1 MSVDKRKALIAGT
14 FDPITSGH
22 EDIIRRAADMFEEVF
37 VSVVIN
43 DSKHPFFSA
52 EERVAFCKKVF
63 SDNPKIKVVSGD
75 GLISELADSLGCGT
89 VIKGLRNTE
98 DFVYEYEHAQIYRGM
113 TPSLETVF
121 IPSKGEYM
129 HVSSTAVK
137 AISKLGGDSSFYVPK
152 CIYKEVYNKLKNNGN
167 K

>member
-1 MSVDKRKALIAGT
+1 MAVDRKKALIAGT

-22 EDIIRRAADMFEEVF
+22 EDVIRRAAEMFDEVY
-37 VSVVIN
+37 VSVVVN
-43 DSKHPFFSA
+43 DSKSPLFTA
-52 EERVAFCKKVF
+52 EERVALCNKVF
-63 SDNPKIKVVSGD
+63 ADDPRIKIVAD
-75 GLISELADSLGCGT
+75 GRLLSEVAETYGCGT
-89 VIKGLRNTE
+89 IVKGLRNTE

-121 IPSKGEYM
+121 IPSKAEFM

-137 AISKLGGDSSFYVPK
+137 AITKHGGNAEFYVPK
-152 CIYKEVYNKLKNNGN
+152 CIYKDVCEKIKI